1 MNRTI
6 NSMHSMQTSYKVSV
20 LLSTVFIIEK
30 VMRFIDRVLKNY
42 LKTLKIV
49 FLEENS

>member
-1 MNRTI
+1 
-6 NSMHSMQTSYKVSV
+6 MQTSYKVSA

-30 VMRFIDRVLKNY
+30 VMRFIDRTRENY
-42 LKTLKIV
+42 LKTFKII